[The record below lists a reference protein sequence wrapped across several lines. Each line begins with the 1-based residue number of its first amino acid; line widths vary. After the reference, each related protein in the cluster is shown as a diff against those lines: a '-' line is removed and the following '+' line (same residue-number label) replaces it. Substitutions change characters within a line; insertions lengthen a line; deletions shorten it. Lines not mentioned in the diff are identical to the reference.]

1 MKFQVHFLFAD
12 SKVNEYEKVR
22 LETTWGNRHRRKDDY
37 LVMRNGDDLL
47 IPFERD
53 TYVFMKLREH
63 DPDIRNNMD
72 TLLLVCIRR
81 VNLVAFWSRS
91 SGTVKANAQKK

>member
-1 MKFQVHFLFAD
+1 
-12 SKVNEYEKVR
+12 
-22 LETTWGNRHRRKDDY
+22 
-37 LVMRNGDDLL
+37 
-47 IPFERD
+47 
-53 TYVFMKLREH
+53 MKLREH

-91 SGTVKANAQKK
+91 SGTVKANAQKNRLCLELSQLVGLNGGFIMKNSYPCIIITGTRWQ